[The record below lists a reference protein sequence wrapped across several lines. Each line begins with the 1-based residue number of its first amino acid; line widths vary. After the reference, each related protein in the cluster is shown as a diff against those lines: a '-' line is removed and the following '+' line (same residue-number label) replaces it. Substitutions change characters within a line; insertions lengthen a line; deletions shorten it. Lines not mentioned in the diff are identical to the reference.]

1 MSLGPDAN
9 YPRRI
14 CVEMCLRVLFLTYVV
29 ELELFLTYVV
39 ELDQFFCHNKNKD
52 GLTALSGQPL
62 GSLCLCARLRWLGAL
77 RVL

>member
-14 CVEMCLRVLFLTYVV
+14 CVEMRLRVLFLTYVV

-39 ELDQFFCHNKNKD
+39 ELDQLQLQLYTQEH
-52 GLTALSGQPL
+52 GTRALSL
-62 GSLCLCARLRWLGAL
+62 F
-77 RVL
+77 V